1 MPSLTVRLRDD
12 ADEAAIKALRV
23 ATFETTASKAIMKA
37 VREYPELRRVLK
49 ASEARAERLAAM
61 LTEVLQTRAGVSD
74 AQERYQRACRDAG
87 DALKMPS
94 SATRWNGDRARR

>member
-1 MPSLTVRLRDD
+1 MPSLTIRLRDD
-12 ADEAAIKALRV
+12 ADDAAIKALRV

-37 VREYPELRRVLK
+37 IREYPELRRMLK
-49 ASEARAERLAAM
+49 ASEARAERLAAI
-61 LTEVLQTRAGVSD
+61 LTEVVEARVGVAD
-74 AQERYQRACRDAG
+74 ADDRYQRACRDAG